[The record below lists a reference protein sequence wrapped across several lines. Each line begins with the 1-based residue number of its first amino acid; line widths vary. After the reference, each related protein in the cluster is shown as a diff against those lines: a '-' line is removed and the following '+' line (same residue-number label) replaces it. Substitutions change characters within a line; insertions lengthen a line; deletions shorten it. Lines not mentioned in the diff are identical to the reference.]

1 MLNHLVKNIVLE
13 KVLFFLYN
21 NLEIYGCVFMIKVKS
36 VIALFTL
43 LNDELKLLPIVELD
57 CRDTIDNENNKYLS
71 DNNLN
76 VSLEQCYTFSK
87 VDEISVLH
95 VGFIDYKDYG
105 TINIDLKNEYIN
117 KALEFVKDRITRL
130 SVIKDIYKEF
140 TLPNL
145 QRLYENIFNV
155 KLDRRNFRKHL
166 IKLDVIEP
174 INKII
179 KVGKGRPATVY
190 KFKDN
195 KKDLIIW

>member
-1 MLNHLVKNIVLE
+1 
-13 KVLFFLYN
+13 
-21 NLEIYGCVFMIKVKS
+21 MIKVKS

-57 CRDTIDNENNKYLS
+57 CSDAIDNENNKYLS

-95 VGFIDYKDYG
+95 VGFINNSNFE
-105 TINIDLKNEYIN
+105 TININTKDKYTN

-130 SVIKDIYKEF
+130 SGIKEIYTEF
-140 TLPNL
+140 TLPSL
-145 QRLYENIFNV
+145 QRLYESIFNV

-174 INKII
+174 INKG
-179 KVGKGRPATVY
+179 KSVGKGRPATIY
-190 KFKDN
+190 KFKDSEID
-195 KKDLIIW
+195 KIIF

>member
-1 MLNHLVKNIVLE
+1 
-13 KVLFFLYN
+13 
-21 NLEIYGCVFMIKVKS
+21 MIKVKS

-57 CRDTIDNENNKYLS
+57 CSDAIDNENNKYLK

-95 VGFIDYKDYG
+95 VGFINNSNLE
-105 TINIDLKNEYIN
+105 TININTKDKYTN

-130 SVIKDIYKEF
+130 SVIKEIYTEF
-140 TLPNL
+140 TLPSL
-145 QRLYENIFNV
+145 QRLYESIFNV

-174 INKII
+174 INKG
-179 KVGKGRPATVY
+179 KSVGKGRPATIY
-190 KFKDN
+190 KFKDSEID
-195 KKDLIIW
+195 KIIF

>member
-1 MLNHLVKNIVLE
+1 
-13 KVLFFLYN
+13 
-21 NLEIYGCVFMIKVKS
+21 MIKVKS

-130 SVIKDIYKEF
+130 SVIKKIYNEF

-145 QRLYENIFNV
+145 QRLYESIFNV

-174 INKII
+174 INKVI

-190 KFKDN
+190 KFKEN

>member
-1 MLNHLVKNIVLE
+1 
-13 KVLFFLYN
+13 
-21 NLEIYGCVFMIKVKS
+21 MIKVKS

-57 CRDTIDNENNKYLS
+57 CSDTIDNENNKYLK

-95 VGFIDYKDYG
+95 VGFINNSNFE
-105 TINIDLKNEYIN
+105 TININTKDKYTN

-130 SVIKDIYKEF
+130 SVIKEIYTEF
-140 TLPNL
+140 TLPSL
-145 QRLYENIFNV
+145 QRLYESIFNV

-174 INKII
+174 INKG
-179 KVGKGRPATVY
+179 KSVGKGRPATIY
-190 KFKDN
+190 KFKDSEID
-195 KKDLIIW
+195 KIIF

>member
-1 MLNHLVKNIVLE
+1 
-13 KVLFFLYN
+13 
-21 NLEIYGCVFMIKVKS
+21 MIKVKS

-43 LNDELKLLPIVELD
+43 QEDKLSMLPIVELD
-57 CRDTIDNENNKYLS
+57 CSNTIDEVNNEYLK

-76 VSLEQCYTFSK
+76 ISLKQCYTFSK
-87 VDEISVLH
+87 LDEISVLH
-95 VGFIDYKDYG
+95 VGFIENNNFKTIKIDTKD
-105 TINIDLKNEYIN
+105 EYIN
-117 KALEFVKDRITRL
+117 KALEFVKDRIVRL

-166 IKLDVIEP
+166 IKLDAIEP
-174 INKII
+174 IDKVIS
-179 KVGKGRPATVY
+179 VGKGRPATVY